1 MKKRSNNWG
10 NFIKISGF
18 SLLGL
23 LFFLPSL
30 VRAMPPGTL
39 VYRSSGEGKIYG
51 YGDTPLINVEKGIV
65 KNIYSG
71 HVGIYIGQ
79 EDGVDYIVE
88 ALSGGIV
95 KTPADKFVNLAEG
108 EKYLGAKI
116 PFGLTAVQQAKV
128 VAIAN
133 SLVGKKLAYDFDFK
147 FQKGPGS
154 GQWTCVGLT
163 EKLYESAN
171 ISNPNNLSALEYDS
185 NYYAIDITSDGYD
198 NYSVVNKD
206 GDCFSSDF
214 EYSKISRRSNLL
226 IPAPELIGYDLGLEN
241 NGERFLFLPYTQFL
255 QPTLS
260 DVTTDIVVASSF
272 SGADVR
278 GRVPTAALV
287 LRWSLINNPL
297 SSLKIIAQKT
307 KNIVL
312 SVADKIFGIGENNQ
326 NTEIVL
332 DDSLKTVSTEKV
344 ITKTGAVVNKA
355 AKKAATSKTTQPKK
369 VASQKKTIAT
379 STSEKPTNVVNV
391 TKALMPSAATK
402 TLAKTPTKTAAA
414 TKSTNIKSTST
425 VAIASYYNPV
435 VESTTPLT
443 SSSGGSSSSN
453 SSVPVDN
460 FFKIATINKIYS
472 TGDNDWIELYNTGD
486 RDFDLAT
493 AGYRLEKAK
502 TAEDPSLIMRL
513 GNNEDGS
520 YPGGT
525 VIKAHGSYLIVKS
538 TASNYYISRADAIAT
553 RDDFGWSKSGYTL
566 YLGVGAISSNTD
578 VDILEAIGFGLDA
591 TYFQGNSPAPEIK
604 DNYILNRIKNS
615 ANNNLDFNLI
625 KSDDPSIDWSASTT
639 ETATST
645 DDMATS
651 TESSATSTD
660 DTTTSTSENNQAK
673 LALINKIYS
682 TGDNDWIELF
692 NPTQFDFDLSLA
704 EYRLEKAKT
713 AEDPSLIM
721 RIGDPLDGLYPKGT
735 IIKAQNKYLIVR
747 DEANDFYKSRADA
760 IATRTDFSW
769 ADSGYSLYL
778 GTGPIS
784 SSTDSNIIDL
794 VGYGQDATYWQ
805 GNGPAPTINDNYI
818 LSRIATSGN
827 NNLDFNLIKSDDPNI
842 DWSAETG
849 NIGSSSQIYNFSSSA
864 YDLFPLPVPRDS
876 PGLAYLWHFDECSG
890 LEVESNINLTTLLAT
905 DRWAAGKFGCAKE
918 TGYEYGKIEG
928 TLDTA
933 LDMNNFSLSF
943 WFKSDMNYPR
953 LNLSL
958 ANSNG
963 DSINITLEQ
972 GLMQFSGLPNPEWRY
987 YREFAFDSIWRQATL
1002 VVNRN
1007 EGYWS
1012 LYVDGVEKFH
1022 QDSYKMFA
1030 PMDILEIGGDNGSY
1044 LIDELG
1050 IWNRAL
1056 SPEEV
1061 ITLRT
1066 NESPFAPLVLP
1077 EPQKL
1082 PVLRHFWNWDE
1093 GIGTSS
1099 IDLIGG
1105 VEMTISKNAWSNLDL
1120 ANSALNNCCDRRVN
1134 VGFPTLNSPDL
1145 SLTFWWRSLDTYNDN
1160 RLRISLLRGTDNN
1173 IFTLISSPYSTGYNF
1188 NKISNYFSYG
1198 QDLTIP
1204 HDINWHQLSLVY
1216 DSYRHLL
1223 RFYVDGTERVNRSH
1237 IWSADR
1243 PLIDGLEI
1251 VPENGLT
1258 EIDDL
1263 GVWEGALSPKQIEEI
1278 FANN

>member
-10 NFIKISGF
+10 NFIKIARL
-18 SLLGL
+18 SLLGF
-23 LFFLPSL
+23 LFFLPSFA
-30 VRAMPPGTL
+30 RAMPPGTL

-51 YGDTPLINVEKGIV
+51 YGDAPLINVEKGIV
-65 KNIYSG
+65 KNIFSG

-79 EDGVDYIVE
+79 ENGIDYIVE

-116 PFGLTAVQQAKV
+116 PLGLTAIQQAKV
-128 VAIAN
+128 VEIAQ

-171 ISNPNNLSALEYDS
+171 ISNPNNLAALEYDS
-185 NYYAIDITSDGYD
+185 NYYAIDITPDGYD

-214 EYSKISRRSNLL
+214 EYSKIARRNNLL

-272 SGADVR
+272 SGLDVR

-312 SVADKIFGIGENNQ
+312 NVADKIFGIGANNQ

-332 DDSLKTVSTEKV
+332 DDSMKTARTEKV

-355 AKKAATSKTTQPKK
+355 VKKAVASKETNTKK
-369 VASQKKTIAT
+369 TASQKKTIAT
-379 STSEKPTNVVNV
+379 STSEKSTNVVNV
-391 TKALMPSAATK
+391 TKTPAPDVETK
-402 TLAKTPTKTAAA
+402 TSTKVPNKTAPAA
-414 TKSTNIKSTST
+414 KSTNIKSTST
-425 VAIASYYNPV
+425 VAIASYYSPV
-435 VESTTPLT
+435 VKTTANI
-443 SSSGGSSSSN
+443 SSGGGSSSSSN
-453 SSVPVDN
+453 SSPPVDN
-460 FFKIATINKIYS
+460 FAKIATINKIYS
-472 TGDNDWIELYNTGD
+472 TGNNDWIELYNTGD
-486 RDFDLAT
+486 HDFDLAT

-502 TAEDPSLIMRL
+502 TAEDPSLIIRL
-513 GNNEDGS
+513 GNSEDGS

-525 VIKAHGSYLIVKS
+525 VIKAHSNYLIVRS

-553 RDDFGWSKSGYTL
+553 RDDFGWSGSGYTL
-566 YLGVGAISSNTD
+566 YLGTGAVSSNTD

-591 TYFQGNSPAPEIK
+591 TYFQGNSPAPEIR
-604 DNYILNRIKNS
+604 DNYILSRIKNS
-615 ANNNLDFNLI
+615 ANNNLDFSLI
-625 KSDDPSIDWSASTT
+625 ESDDPSIDWSASTT
-639 ETATST
+639 EIATST
-645 DDMATS
+645 DNTA
-651 TESSATSTD
+651 
-660 DTTTSTSENNQAK
+660 TSTSENDQAK
-673 LALINKIYS
+673 LVLINKIYS

-692 NPTQFDFDLSLA
+692 NPTQFDLDLSLF
-704 EYRLEKAKT
+704 EYRIEKTKT

-721 RIGDPLDGLYPKGT
+721 RIGDPLDGFYPKGT
-735 IIKAQNKYLIVR
+735 IIKAQDKYLIVR

-794 VGYGQDATYWQ
+794 VGYGEDATYWQ
-805 GNGPAPTINDNYI
+805 GSGPAPIINDNYI
-818 LSRIATSGN
+818 LSRMATSGN
-827 NNLDFNLIKSDDPNI
+827 NNLDFSLIESDDPNI
-842 DWSAETG
+842 DWLAGTGETG
-849 NIGSSSQIYNFSSSA
+849 SSTQIYDFSSSS
-864 YDLFPLPVPRDS
+864 YDLFTLPTPISS
-876 PGLAYLWHFDECSG
+876 PDLVYLWHFDECSG
-890 LEVESNINLTTLLAT
+890 LEAESKINLLTLAT
-905 DRWAAGKFGCAKE
+905 TDKWAPGKFGCAKE

-928 TLDTA
+928 ALDTA

-953 LNLSL
+953 LSLSL

-963 DSINITLEQ
+963 DSINVTLEQ

-987 YREFAFDSIWRQATL
+987 YREFAFDNIWRQATL
-1002 VVNRN
+1002 VINRN

-1012 LYVDGVEKFH
+1012 LYVDGIEKFH

-1056 SPEEV
+1056 SQEEV
-1061 ITLRT
+1061 VALRT

-1082 PVLRHFWNWDE
+1082 PVLRYFWNWDE

-1099 IDLIGG
+1099 VDLISGA
-1105 VEMTISKNAWSNLDL
+1105 EMVVDKNAWSNLDL
-1120 ANSALNNCCDRRVN
+1120 TNSALSNCCDRRVN
-1134 VGFPTLNSPDL
+1134 IGFPVLESPDL

-1160 RLRISLLRGTDNN
+1160 RLRISLLGGADNN
-1173 IFTLISSPYSTGYNF
+1173 IFTLIPGPYSTAYNF

-1204 HDINWHQLSLVY
+1204 HDANWHQLALVY
-1216 DSYRHLL
+1216 DSYRRLL
-1223 RFYVDGTERVNRSH
+1223 RFYVDGIEKANRSH

-1243 PLIDGLEI
+1243 PPIDGLEI

>member
-1 MKKRSNNWG
+1 MKKENNNWII
-10 NFIKISGF
+10 FIKILSFGLFGF
-18 SLLGL
+18 
-23 LFFLPSL
+23 LFFLPIF

-39 VYRSSGEGKIYG
+39 IYRSSGEGKIYG
-51 YGDTPLINVEKGIV
+51 DGDTPLINVEKGIV

-71 HVGIYIGQ
+71 HTGIYIGQ
-79 EDGVDYIVE
+79 ENGVDYIVE

-116 PFGLTAVQQAKV
+116 PLGLTAVQQAKV
-128 VAIAN
+128 ITIAK

-154 GQWTCVGLT
+154 GEWTCVGLT

-171 ISNPNNLSALEYDS
+171 ISNPNNLASLEYDPD
-185 NYYAIDITSDGYD
+185 YYAINITPDGYD

-214 EYSKISRRSNLL
+214 EYSKIARRNNLL

-241 NGERFLFLPYTQFL
+241 NGERYIFLPYTQFL

-272 SGADVR
+272 SGVDVR

-297 SSLKIIAQKT
+297 SSLKTIAQKA
-307 KNIVL
+307 KNVIL
-312 SVADKIFGIGENNQ
+312 SVADKIFGKSGDNQ

-332 DDSLKTVSTEKV
+332 DDSLKTASTEKTA
-344 ITKTGAVVNKA
+344 ITKIGAVVKKATQKTTTNKKPKT
-355 AKKAATSKTTQPKK
+355 KKAASQKETTVKSGPETPIKTVSVKK
-369 VASQKKTIAT
+369 VLAPSIA
-379 STSEKPTNVVNV
+379 
-391 TKALMPSAATK
+391 
-402 TLAKTPTKTAAA
+402 AKTPTKTPVKAPAVV
-414 TKSTNIKSTST
+414 KPTNSKPTST

-435 VESTTPLT
+435 KKSNAPVT
-443 SSSGGSSSSN
+443 SSGGGGASSN
-453 SSVPVDN
+453 PPAPVDN
-460 FFKIATINKIYS
+460 FSKIATINKIYS
-472 TGDNDWIELYNTGD
+472 TGDNDWVELYNTGD

-513 GNNEDGS
+513 GNSEDGS

-525 VIKAHGSYLIVKS
+525 VIKAHRSYLIVKS
-538 TASNYYISRADAIAT
+538 TANNYYISRADAIAT
-553 RDDFGWSKSGYTL
+553 RDDFSWPGSGYTL
-566 YLGVGAISSNTD
+566 YLGTGAISSNTD
-578 VDILEAIGFGLDA
+578 VDILEAVGFGPDA

-615 ANNNLDFNLI
+615 ANNNLDFDLI
-625 KSDDPSIDWSASTT
+625 KSDDPGIDWSTSTAEMAT
-639 ETATST
+639 TTNSTATST
-645 DDMATS
+645 N
-651 TESSATSTD
+651 
-660 DTTTSTSENNQAK
+660 ENNQTK

-682 TGDNDWIELF
+682 TGDNDWVELF

-704 EYRLEKAKT
+704 EYRLEKTKT

-721 RIGDPLDGLYPKGT
+721 RLGDPVDGLYPGGT
-735 IIKAQNKYLIVR
+735 VIKAQGKYLIVR
-747 DEANDFYKSRADA
+747 NEANDFYKSQADA

-769 ADSGYSLYL
+769 TGSGYSLYL
-778 GTGPIS
+778 GVGPIS

-794 VGYGQDATYWQ
+794 VGYGNDAIYWQ
-805 GNGPAPTINDNYI
+805 GSGPAPVIKDNYI

-827 NNLDFNLIKSDDPNI
+827 NNFDFGLIESDDPNI
-842 DWSAETG
+842 NWLVEAGEK
-849 NIGSSSQIYNFSSSA
+849 GSSTSIYNFSSSA
-864 YDLFPLPVPRDS
+864 YDLFPLPTPVSS
-876 PGLAYLWHFDECSG
+876 PGLVYLWHFDECSG
-890 LEVESNINLTTLLAT
+890 LEAESSINSTSLAT
-905 DRWAAGKFGCAKE
+905 ADKWAAGKFGCSKE
-918 TGYEYGKIEG
+918 TGYEHGKMEG
-928 TLDTA
+928 ILDTA
-933 LDMNNFSLSF
+933 LDINNFSLSF
-943 WFKSDMNYPR
+943 WFKSDMSYPR
-953 LNLSL
+953 LSLSL
-958 ANSNG
+958 ANS
-963 DSINITLEQ
+963 DSDLINLTLEQ
-972 GLMQFSGLPNPEWRY
+972 GLMQFSGLPNPDWRY
-987 YREFAFDSIWRQATL
+987 YREFAFDNIWRQATL

-1012 LYVDGVEKFH
+1012 LYVDGIEKFH
-1022 QDSYKMFA
+1022 QDSYKILS
-1030 PMDILEIGGDNGSY
+1030 PMDALEIGGDNGSY
-1044 LIDELG
+1044 MIDELG

-1056 SPEEV
+1056 SQEEV
-1061 ITLRT
+1061 TALRT
-1066 NESPFAPLVLP
+1066 DESPFNPLILP
-1077 EPQKL
+1077 EPQKI
-1082 PVLRHFWNWDE
+1082 PMLRHFWNFDE
-1093 GIGTSS
+1093 GVGTSS
-1099 IDLIGG
+1099 VDLIDGI
-1105 VEMTISKNAWSNLDL
+1105 EMIINKNSWSNLDL
-1120 ANSALNNCCDRRVN
+1120 ANSALNNCCDQRVN
-1134 VGFPTLNSPDL
+1134 VSFPVLESPDL

-1160 RLRISLLRGTDNN
+1160 RLRVALLSGSSNN
-1173 IFTLISSPYSTGYNF
+1173 IFTLIPSPYSTGYNF

-1204 HDINWHQLSLVY
+1204 HDINWHQLALVY

-1223 RFYVDGTERVNRSH
+1223 RFYVDGIEKINRSF

-1251 VPENGLT
+1251 ASENGAT

-1263 GVWEGALSPKQIEEI
+1263 GVWEGALSPRQIEEI